1 MSLVQLALAAR
12 TPSALAHRI
21 PTLLTIVVPT
31 YNESANIRLLAKRLD
46 QVLGETGWE
55 MVIVDDD
62 SPDGTHAVAKS
73 MARRDPRIRC
83 LRRIGRRGLSG
94 ACIEGMLSSSSPYVA
109 VMDGDLQHDET
120 ILPRMLEALR
130 EGASDLV
137 IGSRLVEG
145 GDAASG
151 FGRARQWIS
160 ATGARLSRLAL
171 RTDVRDT
178 MSGFFMIRR
187 DIADKLVPKLCTDGF
202 KILADI
208 LATAGPSL
216 RVQEVGYSFRERH
229 GGESKLDAKVALDFF
244 GLILN
249 KITGGMLPVSF
260 VGFALVGVSGLIVH
274 LAVLYAAMQAG
285 AAFVAAQTG
294 ATLISIV
301 SNFALNNSLTYRASR
316 LRGWRWARGLLLFS
330 AICSL
335 SAVANIGVAA
345 WVFEREQT
353 WIVAGLAGVLMG
365 AVWNYAVSTK
375 FVWRS

>member
-1 MSLVQLALAAR
+1 MSLVQLAMAAR

-31 YNESANIRLLAKRLD
+31 YNERTNIRLLAKRLD

-120 ILPRMLEALR
+120 ILPQMLEALR

-187 DIADKLVPKLCTDGF
+187 DIADELVPKLCTDGF

-229 GGESKLDAKVALDFF
+229 GGESKLDAKVALDFL

-274 LAVLYAAMQAG
+274 LAVLYAAMQAS
-285 AAFVAAQTG
+285 AAFVAAQTC

-316 LRGWRWARGLLLFS
+316 LRGWRWAHGLLMFS
-330 AICSL
+330 AICSI
-335 SAVANIGVAA
+335 SAVANIGVAT
-345 WVFEREQT
+345 WMFEREQT

-375 FVWRS
+375 FVWRA

>member
-1 MSLVQLALAAR
+1 MSLVQLAMAAR

-31 YNESANIRLLAKRLD
+31 YTERTNIRLLAKRLD

-73 MARRDPRIRC
+73 MAHRDPRIRC

-120 ILPRMLEALR
+120 ILPQMLEALR

-187 DIADKLVPKLCTDGF
+187 DIADELVPKLCTDGF
-202 KILADI
+202 KILADF
-208 LATAGPSL
+208 L
-216 RVQEVGYSFRERH
+216 
-229 GGESKLDAKVALDFF
+229 

-249 KITGGMLPVSF
+249 KITGGTLPVSF

-274 LAVLYAAMQAG
+274 LAVLYVAMQAG
-285 AAFVAAQTG
+285 AAFVAAQTC

-316 LRGWRWARGLLLFS
+316 LRGWRWVRGLLMFS
-330 AICSL
+330 AICSI
-335 SAVANIGVAA
+335 SAVANIGVAT
-345 WVFEREQT
+345 WMFEREQT

-375 FVWRS
+375 FVWRA

>member
-12 TPSALAHRI
+12 TPSALAPRI

-130 EGASDLV
+130 EGSHDLV

-160 ATGARLSRLAL
+160 HTGARLSRLAL

-187 DIADKLVPKLCTDGF
+187 DIADELVPKLCTDGF

-229 GGESKLDAKVALDFF
+229 GGESKLDAKVALDFL

-249 KITGGMLPVSF
+249 KITGGTLPVSF

-285 AAFVAAQTG
+285 TTFVAAQTC

-316 LRGWRWARGLLLFS
+316 LRGWRWARGLLMFS

-375 FVWRS
+375 FVWRA

>member
-1 MSLVQLALAAR
+1 MSLVQLAMAAR

-31 YNESANIRLLAKRLD
+31 YNERTNIRLLAKRLD

-62 SPDGTHAVAKS
+62 SPDGPHAVAKS
-73 MARRDPRIRC
+73 MAHRDPRIRC

-120 ILPRMLEALR
+120 ILPQMLEALR

-160 ATGARLSRLAL
+160 ATAARLSRLAL

-187 DIADKLVPKLCTDGF
+187 DIADELVPKLCTDGF

-229 GGESKLDAKVALDFF
+229 GGESKLDAKVALDFL

-249 KITGGMLPVSF
+249 KITGGTLPVSF

-285 AAFVAAQTG
+285 AAFVAAQTC

-316 LRGWRWARGLLLFS
+316 LRGWRWVRGLLMFS
-330 AICSL
+330 AICSI
-335 SAVANIGVAA
+335 SAVANIGVAT
-345 WVFEREQT
+345 WMFEREQT

-375 FVWRS
+375 FVWRA